1 MHTESGTPKSKC
13 PLFMQVFPS
22 QVHKISRKSQK
33 IRHNFLETQPFWETG
48 SILESLHH
56 ALPMKTKILN
66 FDWVGGRGCGKNCF
80 GAMIYV
86 WDRPGHPLSQIS
98 KIFFCSPSSYMISQP
113 PPKNKVIW
121 WRSGLGVNT
130 TTSFECMCAIGAFYF
145 CLIYSVPLQCYGV
158 TRTYVCVCMC
168 VCMCVCVCVCV

>member
-1 MHTESGTPKSKC
+1 MHTESGTPKSKYR
-13 PLFMQVFPS
+13 LFMQVFPS
-22 QVHKISRKSQK
+22 QVRRISRKSKK
-33 IRHNFLETQPFWETG
+33 IRHNFLETQPIWETG

-113 PPKNKVIW
+113 PPKNKVIR

-130 TTSFECMCAIGAFYF
+130 TMCMCGNECGIEYLHVSV
-145 CLIYSVPLQCYGV
+145 CLSL
-158 TRTYVCVCMC
+158 RVCVCRSMHTLL
-168 VCMCVCVCVCV
+168 

>member
-48 SILESLHH
+48 SIMERLHH
-56 ALPMKTKILN
+56 ALPIKIKNVN
-66 FDWVGGRGCGKNCF
+66 FEWVGGRGGGKNCF

-113 PPKNKVIW
+113 PPKNKVIR

-130 TTSFECMCAIGAFYF
+130 TTRVRVGGCICAISLPERWYGCRNVGFGPSFTNYF
-145 CLIYSVPLQCYGV
+145 VSRWV
-158 TRTYVCVCMC
+158 
-168 VCMCVCVCVCV
+168 